1 MTKSKSSALAF
12 LCDLRQTVRMP
23 TDTPRETMR
32 ETRREARARITG
44 ELMEAARRQ
53 LAEVGAAGLSLREV
67 AREIGMV
74 SSAVYRYVESRDD
87 LLTRLIIE
95 AYDSLGTTAEA
106 AAAQTAESDLERW
119 AATAH
124 AVRRWA
130 IEHPHDYQLVY
141 GSPVPGY
148 AAPDDTIAPGTRVT
162 FALVGVLVDAHR
174 AGRLADAAGPTPPLT
189 PQLDA
194 DLRALT
200 GEIAA
205 DVEPAVVLAFLV
217 AWTQLFGLI
226 TFELT
231 NQTRNVVT
239 DHEALFDASVRRLG
253 HQIGL
258 R

>member
-1 MTKSKSSALAF
+1 
-12 LCDLRQTVRMP
+12 MP
-23 TDTPRETMR
+23 TDTPRETRGETAR
-32 ETRREARARITG
+32 ESRREARARITG
-44 ELMEAARRQ
+44 ELMGAARRQ

-74 SSAVYRYVESRDD
+74 SSAVYRYVESRDE

-95 AYDSLGTTAEA
+95 AYDSLGGAAEA
-106 AAAQTAESDLERW
+106 AAARPAESDLDRW

-162 FALVGVLVDAHR
+162 FALVGVIVDAHG
-174 AGRLADAAGPTPPLT
+174 AGRLADPLGPTPPLT
-189 PQLDA
+189 AQLDA

-200 GEIAA
+200 GEIGAA
-205 DVEPAVVLAFLV
+205 VEPEAALAFLI

-226 TFELT
+226 SFELT